1 VLYRTNWAKE
11 DSAIIFPM
19 NTPTTE
25 RSNCRFTIRKGESD
39 KPQIVL
45 ELFQPI
51 SRLKDAKLGCELL
64 GGTSVDQAKIIAAFL
79 NEHVLNIFVET
90 SSREEKLDEL

>member
-1 VLYRTNWAKE
+1 MGTKL
-11 DSAIIFPM
+11 
-19 NTPTTE
+19 TE
-25 RSNCRFTIRKGESD
+25 RSNCRFIVRKDERD

-51 SRLKDAKLGCELL
+51 SQLQNANVGCEFL
-64 GGTSVDQAKIIAAFL
+64 GGTTVDQAKIIAAFL

-90 SSREEKLDEL
+90 SSREEKLDTL